1 MSFSPPISIS
11 DSFASYIICRFWLF
25 LVDRKAEVLFNPLTS
40 GLSVLAVLSLT
51 REVAELR
58 LEIWEINVE
67 RSF

>member
-1 MSFSPPISIS
+1 MSFFPLINIS

-25 LVDRKAEVLFNPLTS
+25 LVDRKAEVLFNPLAS
-40 GLSVLAVLSLT
+40 GLLVLAVLSLT

-58 LEIWEINVE
+58 LEIWEITVE